1 MKSMIRLLEH
11 PGKEGEVQI
20 RAQRINAAFA
30 ALVIAICITLISAP
44 VLALTGSEAG
54 IPIAFG
60 AMSDKTK
67 AKAKDVEVKRV
78 GPKAVQKNLGDAADK
93 VAEELS

>member
-1 MKSMIRLLEH
+1 M
-11 PGKEGEVQI
+11 QI
-20 RAQRINAAFA
+20 RAQRISAAFA

-44 VLALTGSEAG
+44 VLALTGSEAS

-67 AKAKDVEVKRV
+67 AKAKDVEGKQVEAFAMNV
-78 GPKAVQKNLGDAADK
+78 AEDLMEGAKAVQKNLGDAADK

>member
-1 MKSMIRLLEH
+1 M
-11 PGKEGEVQI
+11 QI
-20 RAQRINAAFA
+20 RAQRISAAFA

-44 VLALTGSEAG
+44 VLALTGSEAS

-67 AKAKDVEVKRV
+67 AKAKDFEAKQVEAFAMNVAEDLKE
-78 GPKAVQKNLGDAADK
+78 GGAKAVQKNLGDAADK